1 MRRIVVLIA
10 LLAAGVAGLA
20 ASAGADDTHTYRIE
34 MYNAFGLVEG
44 SDVRITGVNAGTVES
59 LDINGAKRAVATVEL
74 SGDVSTLGRDTKCS
88 TQPQSLIAEY
98 FITCDPA
105 GPALPDDGLVPASQV
120 SQTVQNDLVLN
131 TFREPYRERL
141 RLLINEF
148 GTALAGDPHRLN
160 EAIRL
165 GAPALTQLHQV
176 TSLLA
181 SQNRIIRNLN
191 VNADRVIGK
200 LAERREDVVRF
211 VQEARD
217 TAEAAVARRDDLSRD
232 FEILDD
238 FLAELRPTLAQLG
251 TTARQSTPLLTDLR
265 GAAPGLNRLA
275 KDLPGF
281 SGATR
286 VALDSLG
293 QASEVGSR
301 ALRRGRDE
309 IRLLAQSGRKA
320 PVTSEILADLVR
332 DLDDPRRAVEI
343 DDRVPRDTGRTDPR
357 AGQPDTKGYTGLEG
371 LLNYVYYQAGSL
383 NQFDRIGHMLHI
395 SLYDVFSGPCGD
407 FSSGRDP
414 ATGKRGV
421 PAEGGGTT
429 TSILRADKCVGWLGP
444 NQPGVNENIGLPPY
458 DPSVCPNGT
467 SPKAAL
473 ALCDPGAA
481 ALPRARS
488 GPGGGRGASAASGL
502 GSAYAP
508 AAAAGPPG
516 SAGAPGSTGAPG
528 GPAPAAGDGGGQ
540 AGGGGAL
547 PGQGRQPPG
556 AVSEQTLQ
564 DLIDQAPGDL
574 AQLPH
579 SVQDQVAGHAGAAA
593 SGGPGGAPSAV
604 DPGVPAPGGGSA
616 AEDLLDFLFGS

>member
-1 MRRIVVLIA
+1 MRRIVVIIA
-10 LLAAGVAGLA
+10 LLVSGVAGLA

-44 SDVRITGVNAGTVES
+44 SDVRIAGVNAGTVKS

-74 SGDVSTLGRDTKCS
+74 SGDVSTLGRDTQCS
-88 TQPQSLIAEY
+88 TEPQSLIAEY

-131 TFREPYRERL
+131 TLREPYRERL

-293 QASEVGSR
+293 EASDVGSR

-343 DDRVPRDTGRTDPR
+343 DDRVPRDTGRTDPQ

-429 TSILRADKCVGWLGP
+429 TNILRADKCVGWLGP
-444 NQPGVNENIGLPPY
+444 NQPGINENIGLPPY

-467 SPKAAL
+467 SPAAAL

-481 ALPRARS
+481 ARPRARS
-488 GPGGGRGASAASGL
+488 GPAGGHGSTGASGSSGAY
-502 GSAYAP
+502 GSAAAP
-508 AAAAGPPG
+508 GGTGSAGGPG
-516 SAGAPGSTGAPG
+516 SAGAP
-528 GPAPAAGDGGGQ
+528 APAGGDGGGQ
-540 AGGGGAL
+540 ARGAGAL
-547 PGQGRQPPG
+547 PGQGGQPPW
-556 AVSEQTLQ
+556 ALSEQTLQ
-564 DLIDQAPGDL
+564 DLSDQAPRGLDE
-574 AQLPH
+574 LPH
-579 SVQDQVAGHAGAAA
+579 SVQDEVAGHAGAAA
-593 SGGPGGAPSAV
+593 SGGQVGPDGAPSAV